1 MRSWRTRRT
10 NRRSRTWPQRSQRYP
25 AARAGGAIRI
35 ARRSWNFGNGETS
48 TTANPSITFAA
59 PGSYNVSLEVTD
71 DAGAANAVTRSVTV
85 SPAPST
91 PPTADFSFSCS
102 GLTCTFTDRSTDPDG
117 QIAAGSWAFGDGGT
131 SAAPSPSRTYAKA
144 GTYTVVLTLAYS
156 GGTDQHSATVTASA
170 PASSIVLTVTG
181 RTDATHLHA
190 TLRWTGAS
198 GTRVA

>member
-1 MRSWRTRRT
+1 M
-10 NRRSRTWPQRSQRYP
+10 
-25 AARAGGAIRI
+25 
-35 ARRSWNFGNGETS
+35 
-48 TTANPSITFAA
+48 TFAA

-198 GTRVA
+198 GTRVAVYRNGKLWASTANDGCGSTPSIVPARPAIPTRCAKWALPFARTRRQ